1 MGAVRA
7 SPELVALGKDGRGED
22 RFTSREMIDTEQRLK
37 GAALRLADRS
47 NHRLPAAAMER
58 AIDAAGRNGLVLGG
72 EQKAALAH
80 IVRPRNLAMVTG
92 YAGPGKSAMLGVALE
107 AWAGAGSTVQGLAL
121 PCIAAQNLE
130 RATGITTRPTA

>member
-1 MGAVRA
+1 
-7 SPELVALGKDGRGED
+7 
-22 RFTSREMIDTEQRLK
+22 MIDTEQRLK

-72 EQKAALAH
+72 EPKAALAH

-92 YAGPGKSAMLGVALE
+92 YAGTGKTATMCFARQAWGGPGFAQIG
-107 AWAGAGSTVQGLAL
+107 GASCG
-121 PCIAAQNLE
+121 E
-130 RATGITTRPTA
+130 RVY

>member
-92 YAGPGKSAMLGVALE
+92 YAGTGQSARSEARRVGKGCV
-107 AWAGAGSTVQGLAL
+107 STCSFRWWPL
-121 PCIAAQNLE
+121 P
-130 RATGITTRPTA
+130 